1 MIIIE
6 ESQMRFGEYPEE
18 IVFHIE
24 ECDIYKKDLKPIGFK
39 SCDLENQTLFRT

>member
-18 IVFHIE
+18 NVFFIE
-24 ECDIYKKDLKPIGFK
+24 ECDIYKMDLKPIAFK